1 MSNTNDPGLD
11 RRNFLLAGAT
21 LAAASTIEAGT
32 PSVARAQNS
41 SLNPQPLPP
50 SPEWARALPPGPDAR
65 VKITEAYA
73 AHVARDAFF
82 WAWPLV
88 NMYNRRL
95 AFSKMTEHRY
105 VGPLLEAP
113 LNRLTMLTD
122 YVNPEE
128 RNVACPNQDVVYGL
142 GMLALDVSPVVVQVP
157 DFGDR
162 FWVYQIVDLRTDSFV
177 QLGKMYGT
185 TPGFYLLVG
194 PNWNGEVP
202 KGITR
207 VFRASSNT
215 GLVAPRIFQDDTPED
230 KRAIQGV
237 LTGIAMYPLAEYDG
251 RMKSMEWSKLP
262 KVPGAP
268 PGEEETRWVFPEKFF
283 DELPAV
289 LADAP
294 PLPGEEARYAQVL
307 AVLAAAKENP
317 KLKQA
322 MIEAAKE
329 AEEKLVNPLFQFRNY
344 GQQLPHH
351 WSTISNES
359 AFGTDYFTRTAVA
372 KSNILVN
379 SPNETKYFYQDLD
392 ASGARLNSANRY
404 TVTFAKDGT
413 PPVNGFWSLS
423 IYNEHHFF
431 VANPINRFSVGTK
444 NKDLKPGCR
453 RFAHDLRAGRCAHR
467 CGAARQ
473 LAAGPERRFFALRP
487 RLLAEGRCHGRLLD
501 AAAGAARLA
510 RYEKQQQSSPQT
522 GRTIHERHHREIAY
536 LASVRLF
543 GTSRHDRI
551 VFCKTGIGQ
560 GSRADRQRGLY
571 LRRSHGD
578 GVLDAVRILGRQ
590 GQSAIQGSVQ
600 FDPERRPGVYA

>member
-1 MSNTNDPGLD
+1 MITNANPD
-11 RRNFLLAGAT
+11 RRNILLTGTTLAIASVLAG
-21 LAAASTIEAGT
+21 STSSGANAE
-32 PSVARAQNS
+32 SS

-50 SPEWARALPPGPDAR
+50 SPGWARALPSGPDAR

-88 NMYNRRL
+88 NIYNRRL
-95 AFSKMTEHRY
+95 AFSKMTEQRY

-122 YVNPEE
+122 YVDPEE

-142 GMLALDVSPVVVQVP
+142 GMIALDVSPVVVQVP

-185 TPGFYLLVG
+185 VPGFYLLVG
-194 PNWNGEVP
+194 PNWSGEVP

-215 GLVAPRIFQDDTPED
+215 GLVAPRVFQDDTPQD
-230 KRAIQGV
+230 KRTIQGV
-237 LTGIAMYPLAEYDG
+237 LTGIAMYPLADYDG
-251 RMKSMEWSKLP
+251 RMKSTEWSKLP
-262 KVPGAP
+262 KVAGAS
-268 PGEEETRWVFPEKFF
+268 PGEEETRWVLPEKFF
-283 DELPAV
+283 DELPIV
-289 LADAP
+289 IADAP
-294 PLPGEEARYAQVL
+294 PLPGEEARYAQLL
-307 AVLAAAKENP
+307 AVLAAAKDNP
-317 KLKQA
+317 KIKQA
-322 MIEAAKE
+322 MIEAAKD

-344 GQQLPHH
+344 GQQLPHN

-392 ASGARLNSANRY
+392 ASGARLNNSNRY
-404 TVTFAKDGT
+404 AVTFAKDGT

-423 IYNEHHFF
+423 IYNQHHFF

-444 NKDLKPGCR
+444 NKDLKPAADGSLTIYVQ
-453 RFAHDLRAGRCAHR
+453 ADAPADPTQRANWLPAPKGDFSLYVR
-467 CGAARQ
+467 
-473 LAAGPERRFFALRP
+473 
-487 RLLAEGRCHGRLLD
+487 
-501 AAAGAARLA
+501 
-510 RYEKQQQSSPQT
+510 
-522 GRTIHERHHREIAY
+522 AY
-536 LASVRLF
+536 WPKAP
-543 GTSRHDRI
+543 
-551 VFCKTGIGQ
+551 
-560 GSRADRQRGLY
+560 
-571 LRRSHGD
+571 
-578 GVLDAVRILGRQ
+578 VLDV
-590 GQSAIQGSVQ
+590 SWTPPPVQ
-600 FDPERRPGVYA
+600 RVS

>member
-1 MSNTNDPGLD
+1 MATDSLSID
-11 RRNFLLAGAT
+11 RRNLLLTSVALAAGAGISPSASGAH
-21 LAAASTIEAGT
+21 AAE
-32 PSVARAQNS
+32 
-41 SLNPQPLPP
+41 LNPQPLPP
-50 SPEWARALPPGPDAR
+50 SPGWDQALPSGPDAS

-95 AFSKMTEHRY
+95 AFSTMKEHRY

-113 LNRLTMLTD
+113 LNELTMLTD
-122 YVNPEE
+122 YVDPEE

-142 GMLALDVSPVVVQVP
+142 GLLALDVSPVVVQVP

-177 QLGKMYGT
+177 QLGKMHGS

-194 PNWNGEVP
+194 PDWDDEVP

-207 VFRASSNT
+207 VFRSSSST
-215 GLVAPRIFQDDTPED
+215 GLVAPRIAQDDTSED
-230 KRAIQGV
+230 KSAIQSV

-251 RMKSMEWSKLP
+251 RMKSIEWSKLP
-262 KVPGAP
+262 KVPGASH
-268 PGEEETRWVFPEKFF
+268 GEEETRWVFPEKFF
-283 DELPAV
+283 DELPKV

-307 AVLAAAKENP
+307 AVLAAAKDNGE
-317 KLKQA
+317 LKQA
-322 MIEAAKE
+322 MIEAARD
-329 AEEKLVNPLFQFRNY
+329 AEENLVNPLFQFRNY

-379 SPNETKYFYQDLD
+379 SPDETKYFYQDLD
-392 ASGARLNSANRY
+392 ASGARLNDANRY

-431 VANPINRFSVGTK
+431 VANAINRFSVGTK
-444 NKDLKPGCR
+444 NKGLKLSADGS
-453 RFAHDLRAGRCAHR
+453 L
-467 CGAARQ
+467 
-473 LAAGPERRFFALRP
+473 
-487 RLLAEGRCHGRLLD
+487 
-501 AAAGAARLA
+501 
-510 RYEKQQQSSPQT
+510 
-522 GRTIHERHHREIAY
+522 TIY
-536 LASVRLF
+536 V
-543 GTSRHDRI
+543 
-551 VFCKTGIGQ
+551 Q
-560 GSRADRQRGLY
+560 ADEPA
-571 LRRSHGD
+571 
-578 GVLDAVRILGRQ
+578 DAVQRANWLPAPKGDFSLYVR
-590 GQSAIQGSVQ
+590 AYWPKPAVMDGSWTPPPV
-600 FDPERRPGVYA
+600 EKIN

>member
-1 MSNTNDPGLD
+1 MSHKNDLSLD
-11 RRNFLLAGAT
+11 RRSMLLAGAT
-21 LAAASTIEAGT
+21 LAAASTLGA
-32 PSVARAQNS
+32 PRAATAETS

-50 SPEWARALPPGPDAR
+50 SPDWARALPSGPDAR

-73 AHVARDAFF
+73 AHVARDAYF

-88 NMYNRRL
+88 NTYNRRL
-95 AFSKMTEHRY
+95 AFSKMTEQRY
-105 VGPLLEAP
+105 AGPLLEAP

-142 GMLALDVSPVVVQVP
+142 GMVALDVTPVVVQVP

-194 PNWNGEVP
+194 PGWNGEVP

-207 VFRASSNT
+207 VFRASSKT
-215 GLVAPRIFQDDTPED
+215 ALVAPRIAQDDTPED
-230 KRAIQGV
+230 KRAIQEA
-237 LTGIAMYPLAEYDG
+237 LTGIAMYPLAEYNG
-251 RMKSMEWSKLP
+251 RMKRTEWSKLP
-262 KVPGAP
+262 RVPGGP
-268 PGEEETRWVFPEKFF
+268 PQEEETRWVLPERFF
-283 DELPAV
+283 DELPTV
-289 LADAP
+289 LTDAP

-307 AVLAAAKENP
+307 AVMASAKDNP
-317 KLKQA
+317 KLKQV

-329 AEEKLVNPLFQFRNY
+329 ADEKLVTPLFQFRNY
-344 GQQLPHH
+344 GQQLPHN

-392 ASGARLNSANRY
+392 SAGARLNNANRY

-423 IYNEHHFF
+423 IYNQHHFF
-431 VANPINRFSVGTK
+431 IANPINRFSVGTK
-444 NKDLKPGCR
+444 NKDLK
-453 RFAHDLRAGRCAHR
+453 
-467 CGAARQ
+467 
-473 LAAGPERRFFALRP
+473 LAADGSLTVYVQTEAPT
-487 RLLAEGRCHGRLLD
+487 D
-501 AAAGAARLA
+501 ATQRANWLPAPKGDFSLYIR
-510 RYEKQQQSSPQT
+510 
-522 GRTIHERHHREIAY
+522 AY
-536 LASVRLF
+536 WPKAPV
-543 GTSRHDRI
+543 TD
-551 VFCKTGIGQ
+551 
-560 GSRADRQRGLY
+560 GSWTPPAVQRV
-571 LRRSHGD
+571 D
-578 GVLDAVRILGRQ
+578 
-590 GQSAIQGSVQ
+590 
-600 FDPERRPGVYA
+600 